1 MENRNR
7 YLAYTIIIMCLS
19 ALPVISNINAYNVYN
34 PSETEVLVQDDNS
47 DKILFIVDFSNSM
60 NDYIGSSKKIDV
72 AVNTLASIASKLP
85 PGVKTGLRVYGHK
98 FGFNPLMGCSATDL
112 VSPVLPNNTSNI
124 YGILSKMHATGWT
137 PITRSLKQAV
147 NHDFAGIPGKKR
159 IILLTDGGENCDES
173 PCEYA
178 INLVQMRDDIRIDV
192 IAFALDDDVAEAQLK
207 CTALA
212 TFGKMYHA
220 NDANSLANSLEKA
233 LNVTTEVQG
242 TIIKK

>member
-1 MENRNR
+1 MKNYIP
-7 YLAYTIIIMCLS
+7 YLFIFLSMS
-19 ALPVISNINAYNVYN
+19 ALPVISNMSRYNVYE
-34 PSETEVLVQDDNS
+34 SENS
-47 DKILFIVDFSNSM
+47 NILRGDFDGEKILFIVDFSNSM
-60 NDYIGSSKKIDV
+60 NDYIGKNKKIDI
-72 AVNTLASIASKLP
+72 AVKTLSDIASRLNP
-85 PGVKTGLRVYGHK
+85 NVKTGLRIYGHK
-98 FGFNPLMGCSATDL
+98 FGFNPMLGCTATDL
-112 VSPVLPNNTSNI
+112 VSPILPNNTTNI
-124 YGILSKMHATGWT
+124 YKTLSGIQACGWT

-147 NHDFAGIPGKKR
+147 NNDFARISGNKR

-178 INLVQMRDDIRIDV
+178 INLVQTRNDIKIDV
-192 IAFALDDDVAEAQLK
+192 IAFAIDDEEAEKQLK

-220 NDANSLANSLEKA
+220 NDANSLADSLEKA